1 MYPQGLAQPP
11 PMNAQQLIQAL
22 PKVIVTKCS
31 KDRTDVVG
39 VRCPNGTYY
48 LYIYDGTTKKFVAHK
63 CSCQPRVTEMDLRP
77 LYAAISEKLSCF
89 VIFMNNTITRRI
101 EQYTYDFSSDTFM
114 EVKNTGLSYNPAL
127 LGESNL
133 VCMMYGP
140 NAEQLMI
147 ESDQYGYLR
156 KQISRDTFNFKVT
169 TRSEVKTLMMQSLEE
184 TDYEESDDDDYE
196 DNFSDDEDSEYDPE
210 ESDYEPSEDDLMYD
224 EYIGTIA
231 PFVLLDCAHHPGS
244 VIGAFNYTLDTYDTF
259 FYNEVAGRFV
269 PMDKDCNCKFPVTE
283 YSLVPKYVQ
292 KASDGKQ
299 VIHVHNLFTNIMEK
313 YCYVHGE
320 GLVQV
325 DYPELVYFAGKTT
338 TSAVI
343 LSISDPSPV
352 VIMRGFNGRLFIETY
367 SQKTNNFVST
377 GTKPVKTFLVQWKEA
392 AKKEQEQKRLESKA
406 AASKKAAE
414 KKAADQE
421 VAETCQDKQAP
432 ELTEELKI
440 LRKEYEKL
448 NQKLEE
454 MVGAQEMDRETL
466 TKKQNSARDSEMGK
480 KAVEEIHSQIKFPVI
495 TLDDTP
501 KKTAPIKAQPTKV
514 NSTASNSTS
523 KDTTDEKLAKEVAA
537 IFSERLSAEE
547 IASLMDVISLDDT
560 PKKSEQVSSGNATQ
574 ANITVSTQP
583 NTDESE
589 FFKGQAYCNNFFTGS
604 TSSPR
609 EPLKDITEESLSDSQ
624 FNDNRMREIS
634 SKRDKEQRDRHQS
647 TSYRPPGFGFPTPS
661 FQPFGPLGSMM
672 GDNGM
677 KLLPIYKPYSSQQVP
692 QLHPTMQQG
701 ASAGPSYSREVQ
713 FVPIQ
718 PQGGV
723 SKDKKQ
729 QPVIM
734 NQMMQQQGSAA
745 GPSSSQKVQ
754 QQHSQQKQNQSNME
768 SMVQYRFEKIGN
780 ETPQE
785 HQQSDVT
792 PKATA
797 SVPTAPAG
805 TIQSLPLNTVL
816 IEQIQNVIGKEATQE
831 FQQLNVT
838 PKTTASV
845 TAPAGT
851 VQNEEHSNGNSEKPS
866 KPQTIKLG
874 NLNFVQDPKDSQK
887 WIITN
892 EAEAD
897 KKAEPSVMGPPPQP
911 QQPVL
916 QPPIPTTNKFNI
928 FGAPA
933 PTYFNNPYYPYFF

>member
-1 MYPQGLAQPP
+1 
-11 PMNAQQLIQAL
+11 MNAQQLIQAL

-31 KDRTDVVG
+31 KDRSDVVG

-101 EQYTYDFSSDTFM
+101 EQYTYEFSSDTFM

-147 ESDQYGYLR
+147 ESDQYGFLR

-196 DNFSDDEDSEYDPE
+196 DNYSDDEDSEYDPE
-210 ESDYEPSEDDLMYD
+210 DSDYEPSDDDLMYD

-377 GTKPVKTFLVQWKEA
+377 GTKPVKTFLVQWKET

-406 AASKKAAE
+406 AASKKAAAN
-414 KKAADQE
+414 KAADQE
-421 VAETCQDKQAP
+421 IAEKEACKDKQAP
-432 ELTEELKI
+432 GLIEELKN
-440 LRKEYEKL
+440 LKKNYEEL
-448 NQKLEE
+448 NQKLEK
-454 MVGAQEMDRETL
+454 MVTTQEDKASGGAYSNETL
-466 TKKQNSARDSEMGK
+466 TKKQNSARASEMGK

-501 KKTAPIKAQPTKV
+501 KKTAPTQVQPTKV
-514 NSTASNSTS
+514 KSTASNSTS
-523 KDTTDEKLAKEVAA
+523 KGTTDEKLAKEVAA
-537 IFSERLSAEE
+537 IFSEKLDAQEL
-547 IASLMDVISLDDT
+547 AYLMDVISLDDT
-560 PKKSEQVSSGNATQ
+560 PKKSEKVSSGNATK

-583 NTDESE
+583 NTDES
-589 FFKGQAYCNNFFTGS
+589 S

-647 TSYRPPGFGFPTPS
+647 TSYIPPGFGFSTPS

-672 GDNGM
+672 GDNNM
-677 KLLPIYKPYSSQQVP
+677 RLLPIYKPYSSQQV
-692 QLHPTMQQG
+692 QQG
-701 ASAGPSYSREVQ
+701 SFYM
-713 FVPIQ
+713 PIQ

-723 SKDKKQ
+723 SNDKKQ
-729 QPVIM
+729 
-734 NQMMQQQGSAA
+734 QQQGSAA

-754 QQHSQQKQNQSNME
+754 QQHPQQKQNQSTME
-768 SMVQYRFEKIGN
+768 SMVKYRFEKLGN

-792 PKATA
+792 PKTTA
-797 SVPTAPAG
+797 SVPTVPAG

-816 IEQIQNVIGKEATQE
+816 LEQIQNLIGNEATQE
-831 FQQLNVT
+831 LQQLDVT
-838 PKTTASV
+838 PKTTDSAP

-851 VQNEEHSNGNSEKPS
+851 VQNGEQSDGNSEKPS

-897 KKAEPSVMGPPPQP
+897 KKAEPSVMGPPPPP